1 VLLGAALGGAP
12 AGASVSFQRAD
23 LALPGAPDS
32 VALGDLDGRNGP
44 DIAVAFPLLGSIG
57 VMLNRGDGT
66 FAAMQQY
73 TAGAACAGLAVDITL
88 GDVTQPT
95 GNRLLPDGKL
105 DAYVACA
112 PNVVRLTGDGA
123 GALGN
128 PEAFNLGVQ
137 QYLGSDTL
145 DMLALMRRPDG
156 NPAPLLVLQR
166 AVGSFGRQLCVSY
179 DLATTSCSLTPV
191 QGPLAVGDVNGTQAG
206 VPPDEVVTSEGADK
220 MGFFGF
226 ANVPP
231 LTWADSTRT
240 VPIAPLNQASVESAA
255 LGDLDN
261 DGDLDVLVGQP
272 VNSVSARV
280 QAMHYFIWGATGL
293 EAVARPLPSTPGL
306 DAVAIADID
315 GNGCNDVVGAGD
327 YGRGMI
333 HLGDCAGSFDGGQDL
348 AQLGYQNPA
357 TATRVTLAVGDLTC
371 DGRPELVIADAVAH
385 YVMVYRN
392 TSTSSGAT
400 CGSGLPTTT
409 DPDPPPVLATPPP
422 PASQPPVP
430 RTCEHPGTVPYRV
443 GTSGADV
450 LVGNSS
456 RDTLSGRAGNDCLFG
471 LSNDD
476 RLSGGTGNDVLSGG
490 AGNDRLSGD
499 AGADQL
505 KGANGNDTISPGAGK
520 DKITAG
526 GGNDTISARDG
537 ARDAIDCGA
546 GRDKVTADRNDQ
558 VKSNCE
564 RVSRS

>member
-1 VLLGAALGGAP
+1 VLLGAAPGAAP
-12 AGASVSFQRAD
+12 AGASVSFDRVD
-23 LALPGAPDS
+23 VPLPGAPDS

-44 DIAVAFPLLGSIG
+44 DIAIAFPALGSVG
-57 VMLNRGDGT
+57 VMLNNGDAT
-66 FAAMQQY
+66 FAALQQY
-73 TAGAACAGLAVDITL
+73 TAGPSCAGLAVDITL

-112 PNVVRLTGDGA
+112 PNVVRLTGDGT

-156 NPAPLLVLQR
+156 NPAPLLVLQH

-179 DLATTSCSLTPV
+179 DLVTTSCSVTPV

-206 VPPDEVVTSEGADK
+206 VPPDEVVTSEGGGK

-231 LTWADSTRT
+231 LTWADSTRA

-293 EAVARPLPSTPGL
+293 EQVARPLASTPGL
-306 DAVAIADID
+306 DAVAIADVD

-333 HLGDCAGSFDGGQDL
+333 HLGTGAGDFDGGQDL
-348 AQLGYQNPA
+348 AQLGYLNPA
-357 TATRVTLAVGDLTC
+357 TATRVTM
-371 DGRPELVIADAVAH
+371 AVA
-385 YVMVYRN
+385 
-392 TSTSSGAT
+392 
-400 CGSGLPTTT
+400 
-409 DPDPPPVLATPPP
+409 
-422 PASQPPVP
+422 
-430 RTCEHPGTVPYRV
+430 
-443 GTSGADV
+443 
-450 LVGNSS
+450 
-456 RDTLSGRAGNDCLFG
+456 
-471 LSNDD
+471 
-476 RLSGGTGNDVLSGG
+476 
-490 AGNDRLSGD
+490 
-499 AGADQL
+499 
-505 KGANGNDTISPGAGK
+505 ISPQ
-520 DKITAG
+520 TAG
-526 GGNDTISARDG
+526 
-537 ARDAIDCGA
+537 
-546 GRDKVTADRNDQ
+546 
-558 VKSNCE
+558 
-564 RVSRS
+564 RSS